1 MTINAMRCYILDSYP
16 HASKDWRNKVAF
28 TMKPNQIIAIFRSIS
43 ERDAKKKEEKK
54 QDEQYHQIDIF
65 EYLARR
71 DALSDA
77 KGSHTQI
84 AL

>member
-1 MTINAMRCYILDSYP
+1 MTINAMRCFILDSYP

-43 ERDAKKKEEKK
+43 ERDAKKK
-54 QDEQYHQIDIF
+54 QNEQYHQIDIF

-71 DALSDA
+71 DALSDTV
-77 KGSHTQI
+77 GSHSQI
-84 AL
+84 IL